1 LSQKA
6 LPAGSENVL
15 DASCWAYV
23 PAEMGSATPFIAAVL
38 LVVGAAIVYFFAL
51 PGAQKVDLT
60 GPDAP
65 LNMRE
70 KVARALS
77 RAGVFDQAPSI
88 ILVALA
94 GIGLVV
100 YLLLSL
106 VLGFLYPIFLAPI
119 IVIGGFFW
127 FLHRRQ
133 RRFINRAH
141 DELIPFFNHMATSIG
156 GNVSAPRA
164 YEQAVMESN
173 ALKMILEPSAV
184 KIRAGE
190 PFAPTLVETLPLL
203 PIRMWSV
210 FVRQIELHEEV
221 GGDLGE
227 TMQSTVRQVNKMLQL
242 QAEARADYAIQAKQ
256 QQLIIGILVAG
267 FGFMIVI
274 VPNGKDMAKTL
285 VTTGLGIA
293 GLCIGLSVIAF
304 GLWFLNKQLRDVER
318 KLNF

>member
-1 LSQKA
+1 MA
-6 LPAGSENVL
+6 F
-15 DASCWAYV
+15 
-23 PAEMGSATPFIAAVL
+23 ATPIIAAVL

-65 LNMRE
+65 LNLRE
-70 KVARALS
+70 KVARGLN
-77 RAGVFDQAPSI
+77 RAGIFDQAPSI
-88 ILVALA
+88 IL
-94 GIGLVV
+94 IGLCGVAFVV
-100 YLLLSL
+100 FLILTLL
-106 VLGFLYPIFLAPI
+106 VGFVFAVVLAPVL
-119 IVIGGFFW
+119 VIGGFFW

-133 RRFINRAH
+133 RGFINRAH

-156 GNVSAPRA
+156 GNMAAPRA
-164 YEQAVMESN
+164 YDQAVMESN
-173 ALKMILEPSAV
+173 VLKTILEPSALKV
-184 KIRAGE
+184 RAGE
-190 PFAPTLVETLPLL
+190 PFAETLVETLPLL

-227 TMQSTVRQVNKMLQL
+227 TIQATVRQVNKMLQL

-267 FGFMIVI
+267 FAFMVLI
-274 VPNGKDMAKTL
+274 VPNGKEMVTTL
-285 VTTGLGIA
+285 VTTALGIVGLVI
-293 GLCIGLSVIAF
+293 GLCVIAF
-304 GLWFLNKQLRDVER
+304 GLWFLNRQLRDVER